1 MTITNESPTTR
12 TTGGGAS
19 RSVAQ
24 QITRS
29 PILIATVGLFLL
41 SWLIAPGSVSR
52 SSIDS
57 LLPFAAILAI
67 TAIGQTLVVMLKG
80 IDLSVPGMMTMG
92 ALVSTQFAAKNSD
105 NVALALAVVALI
117 AVAVGLV
124 NGLVIAVFSVTPLV
138 ATLAMNALLLG
149 AALAYSGGTPT
160 RAPQSVSD
168 FALDKTLGVSN
179 TVWLSVLLVV
189 VVALATKRTVWGRRL
204 VAVGANESA
213 ARIAGIRVV
222 GLKVSG
228 YVVAALCYSG
238 AGVLLA
244 GYISTP
250 NTNVG
255 NQYLL
260 PAIAAVVVGGTALNG
275 GRGKILGTAI
285 GALFLSQLTQLVL
298 SLGAPSSTQLL
309 IQAAVIAVAVGL
321 QSVNGKSLLT
331 RLVPLRGHQEKPA

>member
-1 MTITNESPTTR
+1 MTITNDSATPR
-12 TTGGGAS
+12 TTGGAA
-19 RSVAQ
+19 RSIAGQ
-24 QITRS
+24 LSRS

-105 NVALALAVVALI
+105 NVPLALAVVALI

-160 RAPQSVSD
+160 RAPQAVSD
-168 FALDKTLGVSN
+168 FALNKTLGVSN
-179 TVWLSVLLVV
+179 TVWLAVLLALVV
-189 VVALATKRTVWGRRL
+189 LFATSQTVWGRQI
-204 VAVGANESA
+204 VAVGSNETTANA
-213 ARIAGIRVV
+213 
-222 GLKVSG
+222 
-228 YVVAALCYSG
+228 
-238 AGVLLA
+238 AGVR
-244 GYISTP
+244 T
-250 NTNVG
+250 
-255 NQYLL
+255 
-260 PAIAAVVVGGTALNG
+260 
-275 GRGKILGTAI
+275 
-285 GALFLSQLTQLVL
+285 
-298 SLGAPSSTQLL
+298 
-309 IQAAVIAVAVGL
+309 
-321 QSVNGKSLLT
+321 
-331 RLVPLRGHQEKPA
+331 